1 MATAHDI
8 QTPRHPTDL
17 REPPAGVADALR
29 AGSEGTPGI
38 SDDEAAIAKVKGS
51 RLLWWQ
57 IAATLVGGTLLLC
70 SVAAQ
75 LLWEK
80 EFYAA
85 LPAAIAML
93 MLGAP
98 LVWAAVADL
107 VKGEAGMNALVALA
121 VIGAAATGKYQESAA
136 IAFFLIVSG
145 LIEKRTAIG
154 AEASIESLVKL
165 SPTKAARLREGGGE
179 EMVEAKLLRPGDI
192 VRVRP
197 GDNIP
202 ADGRILAGLS
212 TVNQA
217 SITGESLPVDKLV
230 GDEVFGGTINMT
242 GALDIEVTKAGGDT
256 LLGRVKDL
264 ILQAERT
271 RTPIMRLVDQ
281 YAAWYTPTVLM
292 LVGVVLFFA
301 LKSDPENAFD
311 RAIAML
317 VIACPSALILATPTA
332 MVAGLSA
339 AARLGVLIK
348 SVVTLEAARNL
359 TAIVFDKTGT
369 LTTGVLQ
376 VTRLAPADGVEPGE
390 LLRLAACAEQ
400 DSRHPVAR
408 AVTEM
413 ARRAKLRLSRPTAF
427 EEVAGRG
434 VRAEIDGARVLV
446 GRASWLTDPDAGL
459 EAAAAA
465 EIGRI
470 QASSEADG
478 LSVLYVVKG
487 DQLAGW
493 IGLEDNARP
502 EAAEAVDRL
511 RDLGL
516 KRLVILTGDR
526 KSVARRVAEQ
536 MHFSEFKAEV
546 LPHEKLEM
554 VDELKAK
561 GHRVAVIG
569 DGVNDAPALAAGD
582 ISIAMGAAGSDVA
595 IHSAS
600 IALMNS
606 NLNRVPFL
614 VELSRRTIA
623 VIRQNMIIGGLFI
636 LVFMSLAGAGY
647 VSPVTAAVLHIA
659 SGLIVIFNSA
669 RLVRSGEEIEQAEAD
684 RLAEAAR
691 RKARVARVAAAA
703 T

>member
-1 MATAHDI
+1 MASASLPLPDDAPAPGIDAASATAAAA
-8 QTPRHPTDL
+8 
-17 REPPAGVADALR
+17 EAAAGRALR
-29 AGSEGTPGI
+29 F
-38 SDDEAAIAKVKGS
+38 
-51 RLLWWQ
+51 Q
-57 IAATLVGGTLLLC
+57 IAATLVGATLLVC
-70 SVAAQ
+70 SLVAQ
-75 LLWEK
+75 FLWK
-80 EFYAA
+80 TEFHAAVPAA
-85 LPAAIAML
+85 LAVL
-93 MLGAP
+93 LLGAP
-98 LVWAAVADL
+98 LVAAAVADL

-121 VIGAAATGKYQESAA
+121 VVGAAATGRYQESAA
-136 IAFFLIVSG
+136 IALFMIVSG

-154 AEASIESLVKL
+154 AQASIESLIKL
-165 SPTKAARLREGGGE
+165 SPTKAQRLLAAAADAADAGE
-179 EMVEAKLLRPGDI
+179 ELVEAKDLRPGDV

-202 ADGRILAGLS
+202 ADGRILRGSS

-217 SITGESLPVDKLV
+217 SITGESLPVDKSA
-230 GDEVFGGTINMT
+230 GDEAFGGTINLT
-242 GALDIEVTKAGGDT
+242 GVLDIEVLKAGADT

-264 ILQAERT
+264 ILQAEQT

-281 YAAWYTPTVLM
+281 YAVWYTPTVLM

-301 LKSDPENAFD
+301 LRSDPDTAFS

-317 VIACPSALILATPTA
+317 VVACPSALILATPTA

-339 AARLGVLIK
+339 AARLGVLVK

-369 LTTGVLQ
+369 LTTGILSVS
-376 VTRLAPADGVEPGE
+376 RLAPVEGVEPAE
-390 LLRLAACAEQ
+390 LLRLAAIAEQ

-413 ARRAKLRLSRPTAF
+413 ARRANLPLDRPDAF
-427 EEVAGRG
+427 EEIAGRG
-434 VRAEIDGARVLV
+434 VVATLGDARILV
-446 GRASWLTDPDAGL
+446 GRASWLADPEGGL
-459 EAAAAA
+459 DPAEAAA
-465 EIGRI
+465 IGRI
-470 QASSEADG
+470 QASDEADG
-478 LSVLYVVKG
+478 LSVLYVVRDG
-487 DQLAGW
+487 RLAGW

-511 RDLGL
+511 KQLGL
-516 KRLVILTGDR
+516 QRLVILTGDR
-526 KSVARRVAEQ
+526 TSVARRVAEQ

-554 VDELKAK
+554 VDELKAR

-600 IALMNS
+600 IALLNS
-606 NLNRVPFL
+606 NLSRIPFL
-614 VELSRRTIA
+614 IELSRRTIA
-623 VIRQNMIIGGLFI
+623 VIRQNMAIGVLFI
-636 LVFMSLAGAGY
+636 VVFLALAGAGY
-647 VSPVTAAVLHIA
+647 VSPVTAALVHVA

-669 RLVRSGEEIEQAEAD
+669 RLVRCGESLEQEEAD
-684 RLAEAAR
+684 RAAAEQASRHRGAERAAR
-691 RKARVARVAAAA
+691 PG
-703 T
+703 

>member
-1 MATAHDI
+1 MTTATLSTLSQDVSS
-8 QTPRHPTDL
+8 
-17 REPPAGVADALR
+17 EPSVAADAAAGRVLR
-29 AGSEGTPGI
+29 LQIGT
-38 SDDEAAIAKVKGS
+38 
-51 RLLWWQ
+51 
-57 IAATLVGGTLLLC
+57 TLVGATLLVC
-70 SVAAQ
+70 SLVAQ
-75 LLWEK
+75 VLWK
-80 EFYAA
+80 TDFHAAIPAA
-85 LPAAIAML
+85 LAVVL
-93 MLGAP
+93 LGAP
-98 LVWAAVADL
+98 LIVAAVADL

-121 VIGAAATGKYQESAA
+121 VFGAAATGRYQESAA
-136 IAFFLIVSG
+136 IALFMIVSG

-154 AEASIESLVKL
+154 AQASIESLIKL
-165 SPTKAARLREGGGE
+165 SPTKAHRLLAATEGDADREE
-179 EMVEAKLLRPGDI
+179 LVEAKELRPGDV

-202 ADGRILAGLS
+202 ADGRILRGTS

-217 SITGESLPVDKLV
+217 SITGESLPVDKV
-230 GDEVFGGTINMT
+230 TGDEAFGGTINLT
-242 GALDIEVTKAGGDT
+242 GVLDIEVLKAGADT

-281 YAAWYTPTVLM
+281 YAVWYTPTVLM

-301 LKSDPENAFD
+301 LRSDPDTAFS

-317 VIACPSALILATPTA
+317 VVACPSALILATPTA

-339 AARLGVLIK
+339 AARLGVLVK

-369 LTTGVLQ
+369 LTTGILSVS
-376 VTRLAPADGVEPGE
+376 RLAPVEGVEPAE
-390 LLRLAACAEQ
+390 LLRLAAIAEQ

-413 ARRAKLRLSRPTAF
+413 ARRANLALERPDAF
-427 EEVAGRG
+427 EEIAGRG
-434 VRAEIDGARVLV
+434 VIATLSDERILV
-446 GRASWLTDPDAGL
+446 GRASWLADPEGGL
-459 EAAAAA
+459 DPTEAARIA
-465 EIGRI
+465 EI
-470 QASSEADG
+470 QASDEADG
-478 LSVLYVVKG
+478 LSVLYVVRNG
-487 DQLAGW
+487 RLAGW

-511 RDLGL
+511 KQLGL
-516 KRLVILTGDR
+516 QRLVILTGDR
-526 KSVARRVAEQ
+526 TSVARRVADQ

-554 VDELKAK
+554 VDELKAR

-600 IALMNS
+600 IALLNS
-606 NLNRVPFL
+606 NLSRIPFL
-614 VELSRRTIA
+614 IELSRRTIA
-623 VIRQNMIIGGLFI
+623 VIRQNMAIGVLFI
-636 LVFMSLAGAGY
+636 VVFLALAGAGY
-647 VSPVTAAVLHIA
+647 VSPVTAALVHVA
-659 SGLIVIFNSA
+659 SGLVVIFNSA
-669 RLVRSGEEIEQAEAD
+669 RLVRCGEALEQEEAD
-684 RLAEAAR
+684 R
-691 RKARVARVAAAA
+691 AAAEQA
-703 T
+703 SRRRGAGRAAPRG

>member
-1 MATAHDI
+1 MATI
-8 QTPRHPTDL
+8 T
-17 REPPAGVADALR
+17 PPAPDTTEF
-29 AGSEGTPGI
+29 SSDIPGI
-38 SDDEAAIAKVKGS
+38 ASESGAEGKEPAVAAPRGS
-51 RLLWWQ
+51 TFFKWQ
-57 IAATLVGGTLLLC
+57 IGATLVGGTLLIC
-70 SVAAQ
+70 SVIAQ
-75 LLWEK
+75 LLWTN
-80 EFYAA
+80 EFYPAVPAA
-85 LPAAIAML
+85 LAML

-98 LVWAAVADL
+98 LVYAALQDL
-107 VKGEAGMNALVALA
+107 LKGEAGMNALVALA
-121 VIGAAATGKYQESAA
+121 VLGAAATGKYQESAA
-136 IAFFLIVSG
+136 IAFFMIVSG

-154 AEASIESLVKL
+154 AAASIESLIKL

-179 EMVEAKLLRPGDI
+179 EMVEAKVLRPGDL

-202 ADGRILAGLS
+202 ADGRIATGMS

-217 SITGESLPVDKLV
+217 SITGESLPVDKIA

-242 GALDIEVTKAGGDT
+242 GVIDVEVTKAGADT

-264 ILQAERT
+264 ILQAEKT
-271 RTPIMRLVDQ
+271 KTPIMRLVDQ

-301 LKSDPENAFD
+301 LRSDPDTAFD

-369 LTTGVLQ
+369 LTTGILQ
-376 VTRLAPADGVEPGE
+376 VTRLAPQEGVEPGE

-413 ARRAKLRLSRPTAF
+413 ARKAKLKLPRPTQF
-427 EEVAGRG
+427 EEVAGKG
-434 VRAEIDGARVLV
+434 VKVEIGGERVMV
-446 GRASWLTDPDAGL
+446 GRATWLSDSSNGVSGASV
-459 EAAAAA
+459 AAMDQ
-465 EIGRI
+465 I
-470 QASSEADG
+470 QASGDAEG
-478 LSVLYVVKG
+478 LSVLYVVRNG
-487 DQLAGW
+487 ELAGW

-511 RDLGL
+511 RGLGL

-526 KSVARRVAEQ
+526 RSVAKRVAEQ
-536 MHFSEFKAEV
+536 MHFSEYKAEV

-614 VELSRRTIA
+614 IELSRRTIA

-636 LVFMSLAGAGY
+636 VVFMSLAGAGY
-647 VSPVTAAVLHIA
+647 VSPVTAAFLHIA

-669 RLVRSGEEIEQAEAD
+669 RLVRSGEEIEQAEAA
-684 RLAEAAR
+684 RLAENAR
-691 RKARVARVAAAA
+691 RKARTARIAAAA

>member
-1 MATAHDI
+1 MATVT
-8 QTPRHPTDL
+8 TPRPIHPGSPRDAGEVAADTVL
-17 REPPAGVADALR
+17 PAASAAAPR
-29 AGSEGTPGI
+29 GSG
-38 SDDEAAIAKVKGS
+38 
-51 RLLWWQ
+51 LLKWQ
-57 IAATLVGGTLLLC
+57 IGATLVGGTLLLC
-70 SVAAQ
+70 SVVAQ
-75 LLWEK
+75 FFWSK
-80 EFYAA
+80 ELYPAIPAA
-85 LPAAIAML
+85 LAML

-98 LVWAAVADL
+98 LVYAAVHDL
-107 VKGEAGMNALVALA
+107 LRGQAGMNALVALA

-136 IAFFLIVSG
+136 IAFFMIVSG

-154 AEASIESLVKL
+154 AEASIESLIKL

-179 EMVEAKLLRPGDI
+179 EMVEAKVLRPGDL

-197 GDNIP
+197 GDNVP
-202 ADGRILAGLS
+202 ADGRVVTGTS
-212 TVNQA
+212 TINQA
-217 SITGESLPVDKLV
+217 SITGESLPVDKIA
-230 GDEVFGGTINMT
+230 GDEVFGGTINLT
-242 GALDIEVTKAGGDT
+242 GVIDVEVTKAGADT

-264 ILQAERT
+264 ILQAEKT
-271 RTPIMRLVDQ
+271 KTPIMRLVDQ

-301 LKSDPENAFD
+301 LRSDPDTAFD

-376 VTRLAPADGVEPGE
+376 VTRLAPQEGVEPGE

-413 ARRAKLRLSRPTAF
+413 ARKAKLKLTRPTEF
-427 EEVAGRG
+427 EEVAGKG
-434 VRAEIDGARVLV
+434 VRAELDGRKVLV
-446 GRASWLTDPDAGL
+446 GRGTWLADKGNGLSGAGV
-459 EAAAAA
+459 AA
-465 EIGRI
+465 INDI

-478 LSVLYVVKG
+478 LSVLYVVRDG
-487 DQLAGW
+487 ELAGW

-554 VDELKAK
+554 VDELKGK

-647 VSPVTAAVLHIA
+647 VTPVWAAFLHIV

-684 RLAEAAR
+684 RLAEIAR
-691 RKARVARVAAAA
+691 RKTRTARIAAAA
-703 T
+703 S

>member
-1 MATAHDI
+1 MISDSLPAAASCDDAPTAAPSAEDAA
-8 QTPRHPTDL
+8 
-17 REPPAGVADALR
+17 PAGANDDVLRRPGAAALR
-29 AGSEGTPGI
+29 
-38 SDDEAAIAKVKGS
+38 
-51 RLLWWQ
+51 WQ
-57 IAATLVGGTLLLC
+57 IWATLVGGTLLVC
-70 SVAAQ
+70 SLVAR
-75 LLWEK
+75 LLWK
-80 EFYAA
+80 NEFHPAV
-85 LPAAIAML
+85 PAAAAAA

-98 LVWAAVADL
+98 LVLAAARDL
-107 VKGEAGMNALVALA
+107 VRGQAGMNALVALA
-121 VIGAAATGKYQESAA
+121 VLGAAATGKYQESAA
-136 IAFFLIVSG
+136 IAFFMILSG

-154 AEASIESLVKL
+154 AEASIESLIRL
-165 SPTKAARLREGGGE
+165 SPTKAQRLDADGNE
-179 EMVEAKLLRPGDI
+179 ELVEARELRAGDR

-202 ADGRILAGLS
+202 ADGRIGAGTS

-217 SITGESLPVDKLV
+217 SVTGESLPVDRGV
-230 GDEVFGGTINMT
+230 GDEVFGGTINLT
-242 GALDIEVTKAGGDT
+242 GVLDVEVTKAGGDT
-256 LLGRVKDL
+256 LLGRVQDL
-264 ILQAERT
+264 ILQAERS
-271 RTPIMRLVDQ
+271 RTPIMRLIDQ

-301 LKSDPENAFD
+301 LRSDPDTAFD

-339 AARLGVLIK
+339 AARLGVLVK
-348 SVVTLEAARNL
+348 SVATLEAARNL

-369 LTTGVLQ
+369 LTTGILT
-376 VTRLAPADGVEPGE
+376 VTRLAPEEGVTPAD
-390 LLRLAACAEQ
+390 LLRTAACAEQ

-413 ARRAKLRLSRPTAF
+413 ARKARLSLVRPEGF

-434 VRAEIDGARVLV
+434 VVADLEGVRVLV
-446 GRASWLTDPDAGL
+446 GRAAWLVEPGSGLEPDAR
-459 EAAAAA
+459 AAI
-465 EIGRI
+465 ERI
-470 QASSEADG
+470 QASSEAEG
-478 LSVLYVVKG
+478 LSVLFVVRAG
-487 DQLAGW
+487 RLLGW

-511 RDLGL
+511 RGLGL

-526 KSVARRVAEQ
+526 RSVARRVAEQ
-536 MHFSEFKAEV
+536 MHFSEYKAEV

-554 VDELKAK
+554 VDELKAL

-623 VIRQNMIIGGLFI
+623 VIRQNLVIGGLFI
-636 LVFMSLAGAGY
+636 VIFLSLAGAGY
-647 VSPVTAAVLHIA
+647 VSPVMAAALHIA
-659 SGLIVIFNSA
+659 SGLIVVFNSA

-684 RLAEAAR
+684 RLADVAR
-691 RKARVARVAAAA
+691 RAG
-703 T
+703 

>member
-1 MATAHDI
+1 MATIASPAPAHTPAHDVLPEGVDAGLPEAPAA
-8 QTPRHPTDL
+8 PR
-17 REPPAGVADALR
+17 
-29 AGSEGTPGI
+29 GST
-38 SDDEAAIAKVKGS
+38 
-51 RLLWWQ
+51 LLKWQ
-57 IAATLVGGTLLLC
+57 IGATLVGGTLLLC
-70 SVAAQ
+70 SVIAQ
-75 LLWEK
+75 LLWSK
-80 EFYAA
+80 ELYPAIPAA
-85 LPAAIAML
+85 LAML

-98 LVWAAVADL
+98 LVYAAIQDL
-107 VKGEAGMNALVALA
+107 LKGEAGMNALVALA

-136 IAFFLIVSG
+136 IAFFMIVSG
-145 LIEKRTAIG
+145 VIEKRTAIG
-154 AEASIESLVKL
+154 AEASIESLIKL

-179 EMVEAKLLRPGDI
+179 EMVEAKVLRPGDL

-202 ADGRILAGLS
+202 ADGRVVTGTS
-212 TVNQA
+212 TINQA
-217 SITGESLPVDKLV
+217 SITGESLPVDKIA
-230 GDEVFGGTINMT
+230 GDEVFGGTINLT
-242 GALDIEVTKAGGDT
+242 GVIDVEVTKAGADT

-264 ILQAERT
+264 ILQAEKT
-271 RTPIMRLVDQ
+271 KTPIMRLVDQ

-301 LKSDPENAFD
+301 LRSDPDTAFD

-376 VTRLAPADGVEPGE
+376 VTRLAPQDGVEPGD

-413 ARRAKLRLSRPTAF
+413 ARKAKLKLTRPTEF
-427 EEVAGRG
+427 EEVAGKG
-434 VRAEIDGARVLV
+434 VRTEIDGRKVMV
-446 GRASWLTDPDAGL
+446 GRGTWLADKGNGL
-459 EAAAAA
+459 SGTGVAAIN
-465 EIGRI
+465 EI

-478 LSVLYVVKG
+478 LSVLYVVRDG
-487 DQLAGW
+487 ELAGW

-526 KSVARRVAEQ
+526 RSVAKRVAEQ

-647 VSPVTAAVLHIA
+647 VTPVWAAFLHIV

-684 RLAEAAR
+684 RLAEIAR
-691 RKARVARVAAAA
+691 RKARTARIAAAA

>member
-1 MATAHDI
+1 MATVTSPAQI
-8 QTPRHPTDL
+8 
-17 REPPAGVADALR
+17 PPALARDVRDDI
-29 AGSEGTPGI
+29 SETGGETPAAPRGTTLF
-38 SDDEAAIAKVKGS
+38 K
-51 RLLWWQ
+51 WQ
-57 IAATLVGGTLLLC
+57 IGATLVGGTLLLC
-70 SVAAQ
+70 SVIAQ
-75 LLWEK
+75 LLWTK
-80 EFYAA
+80 ELYPA
-85 LPAAIAML
+85 LPAALAML

-98 LVWAAVADL
+98 LVYAAVQDL
-107 VKGEAGMNALVALA
+107 LKGEAGMNALVALA

-136 IAFFLIVSG
+136 IAFFMIVSG

-154 AEASIESLVKL
+154 AEASIESLIKL

-179 EMVEAKLLRPGDI
+179 EMVEAKVLRPGDL

-202 ADGRILAGLS
+202 ADGRVVTGTS
-212 TVNQA
+212 TINQA
-217 SITGESLPVDKLV
+217 SITGESLPVDKIA
-230 GDEVFGGTINMT
+230 GDEVFGGTINLT
-242 GALDIEVTKAGGDT
+242 GVIDVEVTKAGADT

-264 ILQAERT
+264 ILQAEKT
-271 RTPIMRLVDQ
+271 KTPIMRLVDQ

-301 LKSDPENAFD
+301 LRSDPDTAFD

-369 LTTGVLQ
+369 LTTGILQ
-376 VTRLAPADGVEPGE
+376 VTRLAPQDGVEPGD

-413 ARRAKLRLSRPTAF
+413 ARKAKLKLTRPTEFA
-427 EEVAGRG
+427 EVAGKG
-434 VRAEIDGARVLV
+434 VRAEIDGRKVLV
-446 GRASWLTDPDAGL
+446 GRGTWLADTGNGL
-459 EAAAAA
+459 SGTGIAAIN
-465 EIGRI
+465 EI

-478 LSVLYVVKG
+478 LSVLYVVRDG
-487 DQLAGW
+487 ELAGW

-511 RDLGL
+511 RGLGL

-526 KSVARRVAEQ
+526 RSVAKRVAEQ

-614 VELSRRTIA
+614 VELSRRTIS

-647 VSPVTAAVLHIA
+647 VTPVWAAFLHIV

-684 RLAEAAR
+684 RLAEIAR
-691 RKARVARVAAAA
+691 RKARTARIAAAA

>member
-1 MATAHDI
+1 M
-8 QTPRHPTDL
+8 
-17 REPPAGVADALR
+17 
-29 AGSEGTPGI
+29 
-38 SDDEAAIAKVKGS
+38 
-51 RLLWWQ
+51 
-57 IAATLVGGTLLLC
+57 
-70 SVAAQ
+70 
-75 LLWEK
+75 
-80 EFYAA
+80 
-85 LPAAIAML
+85 
-93 MLGAP
+93 
-98 LVWAAVADL
+98 
-107 VKGEAGMNALVALA
+107 
-121 VIGAAATGKYQESAA
+121 
-136 IAFFLIVSG
+136 IVSG

-154 AEASIESLVKL
+154 AEASIESLIKL

-179 EMVEAKLLRPGDI
+179 EMVEAKVLRPGDL

-202 ADGRILAGLS
+202 ADGRVVTGTS
-212 TVNQA
+212 TINQA
-217 SITGESLPVDKLV
+217 SITGESLPVDKIA
-230 GDEVFGGTINMT
+230 GDEVFGGTINLT
-242 GALDIEVTKAGGDT
+242 GVIDVEVTKAGADT

-264 ILQAERT
+264 ILQAEKT
-271 RTPIMRLVDQ
+271 KTPIMRLVDQ

-301 LKSDPENAFD
+301 LRSDPDTAFD

-369 LTTGVLQ
+369 LTTGILQ
-376 VTRLAPADGVEPGE
+376 VTRLAPQDSVEPGD

-413 ARRAKLRLSRPTAF
+413 ARKAKLKLTRPTEFA
-427 EEVAGRG
+427 EVAGKG
-434 VRAEIDGARVLV
+434 VRAEIDGRKVLV
-446 GRASWLTDPDAGL
+446 GRGTWLADTGNGL
-459 EAAAAA
+459 SGTGIAAIN
-465 EIGRI
+465 EI

-478 LSVLYVVKG
+478 LSVLYVVRDG
-487 DQLAGW
+487 ELAGW

-511 RDLGL
+511 RGLGL

-526 KSVARRVAEQ
+526 RSVAKRVAEQ

-614 VELSRRTIA
+614 IELSRRTIS

-647 VSPVTAAVLHIA
+647 VTPVWAAFLHIV

-684 RLAEAAR
+684 RLAEIAR
-691 RKARVARVAAAA
+691 RKARTARIAAAA